1 MINQNAI
8 SDWISAKLQLIG
20 DHNHILVRD
29 PLHLLPGADGVIHT
43 FARKNSFTVIVAS
56 TNLVFR
62 ELYELAMADADTK
75 KFLVVD
81 RAPARRRAS
90 LSVTKAP
97 PPFYPDFLGKIE
109 PEARIDLDLRQYLI
123 EITGDLNWPQEVNSH
138 RYAQL
143 VMRNLGGVIRAH
155 ENLRNA
161 HSTRFTD
168 HDFKMVVAYAA
179 LGVPDSAFK
188 MMDAEDYWRIGLLGH
203 RALEE
208 LESLA
213 PEITK
218 PIRDALAKAPAPFCW
233 FADHDPDLVLRAF
246 YLSVILSQHSDH
258 WNLLIPK
265 LDPTLAQLPEI
276 KPQVLNE
283 AAPKLIQL
291 DPQQASE
298 DIEQVENSLDK
309 EALQFILIEQLD
321 LVTSPNFRIVIEKE
335 RYSTLFRSLALL
347 VGLDDML
354 SKQPSTEVHDNLEGL
369 LFAGSSHFVEKRPS
383 EAWSQLKEA
392 YSLAVKVRLLCDELA
407 SAIKTLKVLKPD
419 QLTLE
424 WFWKVWNIKKLN
436 RLEYFISALERHV
449 LSADL
454 LPRHE
459 DELPSVFSNI
469 LDRIQ
474 QRVRSLSDD
483 IDKQLDE
490 LNGIFQE
497 LVARKYPEWVAGDS
511 EVLLTSQFLRR
522 CLNPNWD
529 PDKEKAVLFIFDGMR
544 YEIWDELL
552 RPVFE
557 ERMEL
562 VADYPALSILPSE
575 THFTRKAISAGAF
588 PDEFDSRSSEDKL
601 LKEGL
606 TREFGLAGDVEQ
618 VAPDTIGTGEV
629 VRYRAGDLDVYI
641 FELCDSEL
649 HNIQMRSR
657 PDGRQAPARPLAF
670 IYEQL
675 LKNVI
680 DIEVMAIVRK
690 LEPDT
695 KVFVTADHGFMK
707 VGREA
712 LWFREEDLN
721 ESGDCHYLNCWLRS
735 DLDSAYLPSKV
746 RSNIIGFTP
755 EQLHLPKEES
765 RSIRKTGEVF
775 HKDYGAIVFPRVG
788 YSFSRSGSHYNPDA
802 YTHGGISIQELLI
815 PMVALRVRPRDEGI
829 LLLGDI
835 EGPKDVVEGQEIEFR
850 LHLSRIKRKDK
861 TPGDLRVDASASYA
875 LEPEHRQLHNQVLYI
890 PPAGDGDVVYSF
902 KPDCDDA
909 TDEERREGIMKR
921 ILTITV
927 SYRDGRQTIRRSRT
941 HQFAVQLNP
950 GRIARRIP
958 ANLGNILGLTP
969 KSMR

>member
-1 MINQNAI
+1 MISQNRRGI
-8 SDWISAKLQLIG
+8 SDWLSDKLQLIG
-20 DHNHILVRD
+20 AHSHILVRD
-29 PLHLLPGADGVIHT
+29 PLHLLSGADGVIHT
-43 FARKNSFTVIVAS
+43 FASENGFTVIVAS

-75 KFLVVD
+75 KLLVVD
-81 RAPARRRAS
+81 RAPARRRANP
-90 LSVTKAP
+90 SVTKAP
-97 PPFYPDFLGKIE
+97 PPFYPDFLGKVEI
-109 PEARIDLDLRQYLI
+109 EARIELDLRQYLI
-123 EITGDLNWPQEVNSH
+123 EVTGDPNWPQEANSY

-143 VMRNLGGVIRAH
+143 VVRNLNGVIRAH

-161 HSTRFTD
+161 NSTRFTD

-188 MMDAEDYWRIGLLGH
+188 RMDAENYWRIGLLGH
-203 RALEE
+203 KALEE
-208 LESLA
+208 LESLV

-246 YLSVILSQHSDH
+246 YLSVILYQHSEH
-258 WNLLIPK
+258 WNLLLPK
-265 LDPTLAQLPEI
+265 LDPALAQLSEI

-291 DPQQASE
+291 DPEQASE

-321 LVTSPNFRIVIEKE
+321 LATSSNFRIVIEKE

-354 SKQPSTEVHDNLEGL
+354 SKQPSTEAHENLEGL
-369 LFAGSSHFVEKRPS
+369 LFGDRSCFVERRPS
-383 EAWSQLKEA
+383 EAWSQLKDA
-392 YSLAVKVRLLCDELA
+392 YSLAVKVRSLCDELA
-407 SAIKTLKVLKPD
+407 AAIKTLKVLQPE
-419 QLTLE
+419 QLTFE
-424 WFWKVWNIKKLN
+424 WFRELWNIKKLN

-449 LSADL
+449 ISADL

-459 DELPSVFSNI
+459 DELPSVFSNV
-469 LDRIQ
+469 LDRIR

-490 LNGIFQE
+490 LNSSFQE
-497 LVARKYPEWVAGDS
+497 LVAGNYPAWIEGNS
-511 EVLLTSQFLRR
+511 EVLLTSHFLRR
-522 CLNPNWD
+522 CLKPNWD
-529 PDKEKAVLFIFDGMR
+529 PDKEKAALFIFDGMR
-544 YEIWDELL
+544 YDIWDELL

-601 LKEGL
+601 LREGL
-606 TREFGLAGDVEQ
+606 AREFGFAGDVEE
-618 VAPDTIGTGEV
+618 VTSDTIGTGEV
-629 VRYRAGDLDVYI
+629 VRFRAGNLDVYI
-641 FELCDSEL
+641 FELCDTEL
-649 HNIQMRSR
+649 HNIQMRS
-657 PDGRQAPARPLAF
+657 RPLAF

-680 DIEVMAIVRK
+680 DTEVMSIVRK

-695 KVFVTADHGFMK
+695 KVFVTADHGFVK
-707 VGREA
+707 VGRER
-712 LWFREEDLN
+712 LWFRDEKLN
-721 ESGDCHYLNCWLRS
+721 ESVDCHYLNCWLRT
-735 DLDSAYLPSKV
+735 DLSNAHLPAKV
-746 RSNIIGFTP
+746 RNNIVGFTP
-755 EQLHLPKEES
+755 EQLRLPKEES
-765 RSIRKTGEVF
+765 RTIRETGQVF
-775 HKDYGAIVFPRVG
+775 HKEYGSVVFPKIG

-835 EGPKDVVEGQEIEFR
+835 EGPTNVVEGPEIEFK
-850 LHLSRIKRKDK
+850 LHISRTMKKDK
-861 TPGDLRVDASASYA
+861 ISGDLRVDASASYA
-875 LEPEHRQLHNQVLYI
+875 KEPEHGQLHNQVLYI
-890 PPAGDGDVVYSF
+890 PPAGDGDIVYNF

-909 TDEERREGIMKR
+909 TDAERREGVMKR
-921 ILTITV
+921 ILTVTV
-927 SYRDGRQTIRRSRT
+927 SYQDGRQTIRRSRT
-941 HQFAVQLNP
+941 HQFTIQLNSE
-950 GRIARRIP
+950 RIARRIP

-969 KSMR
+969 KSMK